1 MTAPELSE
9 TLGIDYDTVKWRIKR
24 GWSGEKLA
32 QPVRSHKPYQTG
44 RKATSFMA
52 GI

>member
-1 MTAPELSE
+1 MTAIELSE
-9 TLGIDYDTVKWRIKR
+9 TLGIGYDTIKWRIKR

-32 QPVRSHKPYQTG
+32 KPVRSHKPYPTG
-44 RKATSFMA
+44 RKITSFMA